1 MHIGVTCLVI
11 SIVCSAALE
20 QGRSSW
26 TGKLLVV
33 PMDGSHWT
41 GVKAV
46 AEEMG
51 RRGHTVIVVIPEIS
65 MRLGPGK
72 HYITK
77 MFPVTYGQDLIN
89 QMIGEHVHELT
100 EPEQSLLKSVF
111 LRVDFMRNAFNYMA
125 STTESLLKS
134 WELTEFLR
142 EQNFDA
148 VLTDPALPMGAIL
161 VGLLCEAAATGS
173 PDPPSYIPCFFTQYS
188 DRLMLEPLICK
199 FVYWPFEE
207 LTYNFLQRDVSLIEI
222 LSTGAVWLMRYD
234 FSLEFPKPLMPNMQL
249 IGGINCGI
257 RNPLKKI
264 SSTFILNTWHEI
276 NVFQVQFSMFI
287 FTRDYNTLS
296 EIRVQKLSLGWYLL
310 KRYTFVPFLGTN
322 MYTLGTNMYL

>member
-1 MHIGVTCLVI
+1 MHLGVIVCVVI
-11 SIVCSAALE
+11 SVVCSSALE
-20 QGRSSW
+20 QGRSGW

-72 HYITK
+72 HYTTK
-77 MFPVTYGQDLIN
+77 TFPGTYGQDLIN
-89 QMIGEHVHELT
+89 QMMVEHIHES
-100 EPEQSLLKSVF
+100 EQSLLRSVTSM
-111 LRVDFMRNAFNYMA
+111 VAHMRNIINYVT
-125 STTESLLKS
+125 STAEGLFKNQ
-134 WELTEFLR
+134 ELIDFLR

-161 VGLLCEAAATGS
+161 AYNLSVPAVYMLRAMPCDAVATAC
-173 PDPPSYIPCFFTQYS
+173 PDPPSYVPRFLTRNS
-188 DRLMLEPLICK
+188 DRMTFSQRVLNVFVSMLEPLICK
-199 FVYWPFEE
+199 FAYWPFEK
-207 LTYNFLQRDVSLIEI
+207 LTSNFLLRDVSLIEI
-222 LSTGAVWLMRYD
+222 LSTAAVWLIRYD

-257 RNPLKKI
+257 RNPLKKLW
-264 SSTFILNTWHEI
+264 S
-276 NVFQVQFSMFI
+276 
-287 FTRDYNTLS
+287 
-296 EIRVQKLSLGWYLL
+296 RVGAVGLGSC
-310 KRYTFVPFLGTN
+310 
-322 MYTLGTNMYL
+322 

>member
-1 MHIGVTCLVI
+1 MLGKYFLARKMHLGVTLCLVI

-77 MFPVTYGQDLIN
+77 TFPVTYGKDLID
-89 QMIGEHVHELT
+89 QMIGKHVGELT
-100 EPEQSLLKSVF
+100 EPEQSLLKSVS
-111 LRVDFMRNAFNYMA
+111 LKVDFMRNAFNYMA
-125 STTESLLKS
+125 STTESLFKNH
-134 WELTEFLR
+134 ELIEFLR

-161 VGLLCEAAATGS
+161 AYNLSVPAVYMLRGLLCEAAATGS
-173 PDPPSYIPCFFTQYS
+173 PDPPSYIPRFFTQNS
-188 DRLMLEPLICK
+188 DRMSFSQRVLNVFVSMLEPLICK

-207 LTYNFLQRDVSLIEI
+207 LTSNFLQRDVSLIEI

-257 RNPLKKI
+257 RNPLKKVTI
-264 SSTFILNTWHEI
+264 TFILAT
-276 NVFQVQFSMFI
+276 
-287 FTRDYNTLS
+287 
-296 EIRVQKLSLGWYLL
+296 
-310 KRYTFVPFLGTN
+310 
-322 MYTLGTNMYL
+322 